1 MSDEKRDEEVRWA
14 LQALLRAWEW
24 GGQEACDALVERSRL
39 YRKVQKAAEK
49 VGLCDQGGLEVAE
62 DEHTTEEARRLL
74 ETLTKEFHEA
84 NPGLYEQM
92 LERAGLYQ
100 RCQAMAVKVGDHWRV
115 GPVSLDGTVK
125 KVMRTVKYDNRMDAD
140 DHANR
145 FTQTR
150 LAAIKYNLREA
161 YPEGMWERI
170 DQDKEQGNG

>member
-1 MSDEKRDEEVRWA
+1 M
-14 LQALLRAWEW
+14 
-24 GGQEACDALVERSRL
+24 
-39 YRKVQKAAEK
+39 
-49 VGLCDQGGLEVAE
+49 AE

-84 NPGLYEQM
+84 NPGLYERM

-125 KVMRTVKYDNRMDAD
+125 KVMRTVKYDNRMDAEG
-140 DHANR
+140 HANR